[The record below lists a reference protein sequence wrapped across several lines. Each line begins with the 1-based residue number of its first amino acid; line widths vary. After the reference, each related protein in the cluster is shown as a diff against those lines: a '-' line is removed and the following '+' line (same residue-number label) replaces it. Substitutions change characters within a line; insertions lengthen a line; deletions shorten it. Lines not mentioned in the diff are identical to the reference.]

1 MEHTPEPR
9 TVRRVDGNAAG
20 GYLLEIFGR
29 DMTGARARC
38 AHCLRAAVVAD
49 AVAELD
55 DTGMILLCRGCGRTL
70 LTYLR
75 AGGSATL
82 TIGTLTHLEWDED
95 RAMDSEVGPAG
106 IEPTTSTV

>member
-1 MEHTPEPR
+1 MDGKHIAR
-9 TVRRVDGNAAG
+9 VGRVDGNAAG
-20 GYLLEIFGR
+20 GLLLEIFGQ

-38 AHCLRAAVVAD
+38 AHCLRAAAVAD

-75 AGGSATL
+75 TGGRAAL
-82 TIGTLTHLEWDED
+82 TIGTLTHLEWDD
-95 RAMDSEVGPAG
+95 GLPMDSAVGPAG

>member
-1 MEHTPEPR
+1 MDGKDIAR
-9 TVRRVDGNAAG
+9 ARRVDGNAAG
-20 GYLLEIFGR
+20 GLLLEIFGR

-38 AHCLRAAVVAD
+38 AHCRRAAAVAD

-55 DTGMILLCRGCGRTL
+55 DAGMILLCRGCGRTL

-75 AGGSATL
+75 TGGRSTL
-82 TIGTLTHLEWDED
+82 TMGALVDLEWDDD
-95 RAMDSEVGPAG
+95 RWMDSEVGPAG